1 VRSGVPTVREEIE
14 EAKEEASL
22 AFNPDWVSAPGDT
35 IADMLEE
42 RGITPKELAK
52 RADLSLEYVNRL
64 LKGEAEITLAT
75 AIGLEVALGPTEE
88 FWLARE
94 ANYRKALRARS
105 EWRRGEV
112 KRERVEEAADWR
124 TSDSGTWPMGHLWF
138 GPAPDVVFSQNVP
151 VWRDWRTTDD
161 ASLWPT
167 RMSVD
172 DITVLRKR
180 LGPTPWHQMYQGAF
194 PERDQQED
202 AVIGFKAKMDEW
214 PKGLRQLTWE
224 AAQAEAKTYKPGAEG
239 YQRVYVEVAPCQ
251 AVEANTEPVVV
262 GHAIGVDFAHGP
274 GKAVTTVWRVQD
286 GKFDVVETVEDPLA
300 KAVELLDAI
309 RGQVGEG
316 DDAESFKMRLAQRV
330 AQELVDLLRW
340 RADRV
345 DQRTENGRR
354 ARLHNNA
361 MVSMLAFNDDFTA
374 WREDVMVASG
384 KRRDPDAGKKRSE

>member
-1 VRSGVPTVREEIE
+1 MTERGYLGEVLEELRLERGMSLSQLAEASGVSKGYLSALESGKQKNPSLEKLMALSEALGVSITVSRDEPGYIRVSEGSPPCVSVVRSGVPTVQEEIE
-14 EAKEEASL
+14 EAKEE
-22 AFNPDWVSAPGDT
+22 
-35 IADMLEE
+35 
-42 RGITPKELAK
+42 
-52 RADLSLEYVNRL
+52 
-64 LKGEAEITLAT
+64 
-75 AIGLEVALGPTEE
+75 
-88 FWLARE
+88 
-94 ANYRKALRARS
+94 
-105 EWRRGEV
+105 
-112 KRERVEEAADWR
+112 
-124 TSDSGTWPMGHLWF
+124 
-138 GPAPDVVFSQNVP
+138 
-151 VWRDWRTTDD
+151 
-161 ASLWPT
+161 
-167 RMSVD
+167 
-172 DITVLRKR
+172 
-180 LGPTPWHQMYQGAF
+180 
-194 PERDQQED
+194 

-214 PKGLRQLTWE
+214 PKGLRPIKWE
-224 AAQAEAKTYKPGAEG
+224 AAKAEAKTYKPGAEG